1 MNTDKDV
8 RQVEVSE
15 VDKQPRVLSTEEVL
29 QKLKEISEAAP
40 EDRDALWGNLM
51 TTDEE
56 EPEDVSVSEDLF
68 LKRARE
74 MMDELEKMVEEEE
87 ESRAMILVAVEGRDE
102 GRDFPLLH
110 VSSKGS
116 KEMLVEA
123 FKSIYIDER
132 LKRALDEVLYRELK
146 EITRRNI
153 YEGKRIEARRVLLV
167 HGPGAPRNG
176 AIPIPRG
183 GRLVRVRLGRG
194 SVGQPDGR
202 SGGTI
207 YPREGVGLCYACFGA
222 RSE

>member
-1 MNTDKDV
+1 M
-8 RQVEVSE
+8 RPVEVSE
-15 VDKQPRVLSTEEVL
+15 GNEQPRVLSTEEGR

-40 EDRDALWGNLM
+40 EDRDALGGNLM

-74 MMDELEKMVEEEE
+74 MMDELEKMVEEE
-87 ESRAMILVAVEGRDE
+87 SRAMIMVAVEGCDE

-132 LKRALDEVLYRELK
+132 LKRALDEVLYRELR
-146 EITRRNI
+146 ELERRNI
-153 YEGKRIEARRVLLV
+153 YER
-167 HGPGAPRNG
+167 
-176 AIPIPRG
+176 
-183 GRLVRVRLGRG
+183 
-194 SVGQPDGR
+194 
-202 SGGTI
+202 
-207 YPREGVGLCYACFGA
+207 Y
-222 RSE
+222 

>member
-8 RQVEVSE
+8 RQVEASE
-15 VDKQPRVLSTEEVL
+15 VNEQPRVLSTEECL

-40 EDRDALWGNLM
+40 EDRDALWGNQM
-51 TTDEE
+51 ITDEE

-74 MMDELEKMVEEEE
+74 MMDELEKMVEENE
-87 ESRAMILVAVEGRDE
+87 ESRAMILVAVEGCDE
-102 GRDFPLLH
+102 DRDFPLLH

-153 YEGKRIEARRVLLV
+153 YER
-167 HGPGAPRNG
+167 
-176 AIPIPRG
+176 
-183 GRLVRVRLGRG
+183 
-194 SVGQPDGR
+194 D
-202 SGGTI
+202 
-207 YPREGVGLCYACFGA
+207 
-222 RSE
+222 

>member
-1 MNTDKDV
+1 MNTDKDM
-8 RQVEVSE
+8 RPVEVSE
-15 VDKQPRVLSTEEVL
+15 VNEQPRVLSIEEVL
-29 QKLKEISEAAP
+29 QKLKELSEAAP
-40 EDRDALWGNLM
+40 EDRDALWGNQM
-51 TTDEE
+51 ITDEE

-68 LKRARE
+68 LKRVRE
-74 MMDELEKMVEEEE
+74 MMDELEKMVEENE

-153 YEGKRIEARRVLLV
+153 YER
-167 HGPGAPRNG
+167 
-176 AIPIPRG
+176 
-183 GRLVRVRLGRG
+183 
-194 SVGQPDGR
+194 
-202 SGGTI
+202 
-207 YPREGVGLCYACFGA
+207 Y
-222 RSE
+222 

>member
-1 MNTDKDV
+1 MNTDKDM
-8 RQVEVSE
+8 RPVEASE
-15 VDKQPRVLSTEEVL
+15 VNKQPRVLSTEEVL

-68 LKRARE
+68 LKRVRE
-74 MMDELEKMVEEEE
+74 MMDDLEKMVEEKE

-153 YEGKRIEARRVLLV
+153 YER
-167 HGPGAPRNG
+167 
-176 AIPIPRG
+176 
-183 GRLVRVRLGRG
+183 
-194 SVGQPDGR
+194 
-202 SGGTI
+202 
-207 YPREGVGLCYACFGA
+207 Y
-222 RSE
+222 

>member
-15 VDKQPRVLSTEEVL
+15 VDKQPCVLSTEEGR

-74 MMDELEKMVEEEE
+74 MMDELEKMVEEKE
-87 ESRAMILVAVEGRDE
+87 ESRAMILVAVEGCDE
-102 GRDFPLLH
+102 DRDFPLLH

-132 LKRALDEVLYRELK
+132 LKRALDEVLYRELRVI
-146 EITRRNI
+146 ERRNYI
-153 YEGKRIEARRVLLV
+153 
-167 HGPGAPRNG
+167 
-176 AIPIPRG
+176 
-183 GRLVRVRLGRG
+183 
-194 SVGQPDGR
+194 
-202 SGGTI
+202 
-207 YPREGVGLCYACFGA
+207 
-222 RSE
+222 

>member
-1 MNTDKDV
+1 MNTDKDM
-8 RQVEVSE
+8 RPVEVSE
-15 VDKQPRVLSTEEVL
+15 VNKQPRVLSTEEVL

-68 LKRARE
+68 LKRVRE
-74 MMDELEKMVEEEE
+74 MMDDLEKMVEEEE

-153 YEGKRIEARRVLLV
+153 YDC
-167 HGPGAPRNG
+167 N
-176 AIPIPRG
+176 
-183 GRLVRVRLGRG
+183 
-194 SVGQPDGR
+194 
-202 SGGTI
+202 
-207 YPREGVGLCYACFGA
+207 
-222 RSE
+222 

>member
-1 MNTDKDV
+1 MNTDKDM
-8 RQVEVSE
+8 RPVEVSE
-15 VDKQPRVLSTEEVL
+15 VNKQPRVLSTEEVL

-74 MMDELEKMVEEEE
+74 MMDELEKMVEEKE

-116 KEMLVEA
+116 KGMMVEA

-132 LKRALDEVLYRELK
+132 LKRALDEVLYRELRK
-146 EITRRNI
+146 LERRNI
-153 YEGKRIEARRVLLV
+153 YER
-167 HGPGAPRNG
+167 
-176 AIPIPRG
+176 
-183 GRLVRVRLGRG
+183 
-194 SVGQPDGR
+194 
-202 SGGTI
+202 
-207 YPREGVGLCYACFGA
+207 Y
-222 RSE
+222 

>member
-1 MNTDKDV
+1 MNTDKDM
-8 RQVEVSE
+8 RPVEASE
-15 VDKQPRVLSTEEVL
+15 VNKQPRVLSTEEVL

-68 LKRARE
+68 LKRVRE
-74 MMDELEKMVEEEE
+74 MMDDLEKMVEEEE

-153 YEGKRIEARRVLLV
+153 YER
-167 HGPGAPRNG
+167 
-176 AIPIPRG
+176 
-183 GRLVRVRLGRG
+183 
-194 SVGQPDGR
+194 
-202 SGGTI
+202 
-207 YPREGVGLCYACFGA
+207 Y
-222 RSE
+222 

>member
-15 VDKQPRVLSTEEVL
+15 VNEQTRVLSTEEGR

-74 MMDELEKMVEEEE
+74 MMDELEKMVEEKE
-87 ESRAMILVAVEGRDE
+87 ESRAMILVAVEGCDE
-102 GRDFPLLH
+102 DRDFPLLH

-123 FKSIYIDER
+123 FKSIYIDKR
-132 LKRALDEVLYRELK
+132 LKRALDEVLYRELRVI
-146 EITRRNI
+146 ERRNYI
-153 YEGKRIEARRVLLV
+153 
-167 HGPGAPRNG
+167 
-176 AIPIPRG
+176 
-183 GRLVRVRLGRG
+183 
-194 SVGQPDGR
+194 
-202 SGGTI
+202 
-207 YPREGVGLCYACFGA
+207 
-222 RSE
+222 

>member
-8 RQVEVSE
+8 RQVEASE
-15 VDKQPRVLSTEEVL
+15 VNEQPRVLSTEEGR

-74 MMDELEKMVEEEE
+74 MMDELEKMVEEKE
-87 ESRAMILVAVEGRDE
+87 ESRAMILVAVEGCDE
-102 GRDFPLLH
+102 DRDFPLLH

-132 LKRALDEVLYRELK
+132 LKRALDEVLYRELRVI
-146 EITRRNI
+146 ERRNYI
-153 YEGKRIEARRVLLV
+153 
-167 HGPGAPRNG
+167 
-176 AIPIPRG
+176 
-183 GRLVRVRLGRG
+183 
-194 SVGQPDGR
+194 
-202 SGGTI
+202 
-207 YPREGVGLCYACFGA
+207 
-222 RSE
+222 

>member
-8 RQVEVSE
+8 RQVEASE
-15 VDKQPRVLSTEEVL
+15 VNEQPRVLSAEEGR
-29 QKLKEISEAAP
+29 QKLKEISEATP

-74 MMDELEKMVEEEE
+74 MMDELEKMVEEKE
-87 ESRAMILVAVEGRDE
+87 ESRAMILVAVEGCDE

-132 LKRALDEVLYRELK
+132 LKRALDEVLYRELR
-146 EITRRNI
+146 ELERRNYI
-153 YEGKRIEARRVLLV
+153 
-167 HGPGAPRNG
+167 
-176 AIPIPRG
+176 
-183 GRLVRVRLGRG
+183 
-194 SVGQPDGR
+194 
-202 SGGTI
+202 
-207 YPREGVGLCYACFGA
+207 
-222 RSE
+222 

>member
-1 MNTDKDV
+1 MNTDKDM
-8 RQVEVSE
+8 RPAEVSE
-15 VDKQPRVLSTEEVL
+15 VNEQPRVLSTEEGR

-74 MMDELEKMVEEEE
+74 MMDELEKMVEEKE
-87 ESRAMILVAVEGRDE
+87 ESRAMILVAVEGCDE
-102 GRDFPLLH
+102 DRDFPLLH

-132 LKRALDEVLYRELK
+132 LKRALDEVLYRELR
-146 EITRRNI
+146 ELERRNYI
-153 YEGKRIEARRVLLV
+153 
-167 HGPGAPRNG
+167 
-176 AIPIPRG
+176 
-183 GRLVRVRLGRG
+183 
-194 SVGQPDGR
+194 
-202 SGGTI
+202 
-207 YPREGVGLCYACFGA
+207 
-222 RSE
+222 

>member
-8 RQVEVSE
+8 RPAEVSE
-15 VDKQPRVLSTEEVL
+15 VNKQPRVLSTEEGR

-40 EDRDALWGNLM
+40 EDRDALGGNLM

-74 MMDELEKMVEEEE
+74 MMDELEKMVEEKE
-87 ESRAMILVAVEGRDE
+87 ESRAMILVAVEGCDE
-102 GRDFPLLH
+102 DRDFPLLH

-132 LKRALDEVLYRELK
+132 LKRALDEVLYRELR
-146 EITRRNI
+146 ELERRNYI
-153 YEGKRIEARRVLLV
+153 
-167 HGPGAPRNG
+167 
-176 AIPIPRG
+176 
-183 GRLVRVRLGRG
+183 
-194 SVGQPDGR
+194 
-202 SGGTI
+202 
-207 YPREGVGLCYACFGA
+207 
-222 RSE
+222 

>member
-8 RQVEVSE
+8 RQVEASE
-15 VDKQPRVLSTEEVL
+15 VNKQPRVLSTEEGR

-40 EDRDALWGNLM
+40 EVRDALWGNLM

-74 MMDELEKMVEEEE
+74 MMDELEKMVEEKE
-87 ESRAMILVAVEGRDE
+87 ESRAMILVAVEGCDE
-102 GRDFPLLH
+102 DRDFPLLH

-132 LKRALDEVLYRELK
+132 LKWAMEAVLYRELRVI
-146 EITRRNI
+146 ERRNYI
-153 YEGKRIEARRVLLV
+153 
-167 HGPGAPRNG
+167 
-176 AIPIPRG
+176 
-183 GRLVRVRLGRG
+183 
-194 SVGQPDGR
+194 
-202 SGGTI
+202 
-207 YPREGVGLCYACFGA
+207 
-222 RSE
+222 